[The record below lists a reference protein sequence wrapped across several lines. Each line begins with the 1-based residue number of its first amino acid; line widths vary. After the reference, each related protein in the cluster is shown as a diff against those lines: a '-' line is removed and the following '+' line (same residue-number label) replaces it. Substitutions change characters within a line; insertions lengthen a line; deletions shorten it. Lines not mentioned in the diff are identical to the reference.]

1 MASAEDVRFL
11 NVSTNCKT
19 VSGRIAN
26 SDLTD
31 QFGAAITP
39 ITGIE
44 KIYVYDQSKTVQ
56 IYTVNADSTWVET
69 GSNVLTFTVT
79 STTAFKGVIS
89 VELHDNVNIDIDLD
103 DDGIS
108 NENDADSTLMTTLYT
123 IGSCEID
130 CCIAKL
136 VDSAIECACKCD
148 KCKED
153 LLRAEKV
160 YLMLQ
165 GAKFAAEQES
175 NYDHA
180 VNMYNKASSLC
191 TEVCACGC

>member
-26 SDLTD
+26 NDLKD
-31 QFGAAITP
+31 QFGSSISD

-44 KIYVYDQSKTVQ
+44 KIYIYDQSKTVQ
-56 IYTVNADSTWVET
+56 VYLDASDWTE
-69 GSNVLTFTVT
+69 SNGVLTFTTT
-79 STTAFKGVIS
+79 STTAFTGVIS
-89 VELHDNVNIDIDLD
+89 AEIHDNTTIDYDAD
-103 DDGIS
+103 DDGTK
-108 NENDADSTLMTTLYT
+108 NENDGDTTLMTTLFT
-123 IGSCEID
+123 IAPCKID

-136 VDSAIECACKCD
+136 VDAAINCECKCD

-153 LLRAEKV
+153 LLRAEKIF
-160 YLMLQ
+160 LMLQ
-165 GAKFAAEQES
+165 GARFAAEQES

-180 VNMYNKASSLC
+180 KNMYDKANTLC

>member
-26 SDLTD
+26 NDLND
-31 QFGAAITP
+31 QFGAAISD
-39 ITGIE
+39 ITTIE
-44 KIYVYDQSKTVQ
+44 KIYIYDQSKTVQ
-56 IYTVNADSTWVET
+56 VFLTASDWTESD
-69 GSNVLTFTVT
+69 GVLTFTTT
-79 STTAFKGVIS
+79 STTAFKGVVS
-89 VELHDNVNIDIDLD
+89 VELHDNTTIDINAD
-103 DDGIS
+103 DDTLS
-108 NENDADSTLMTTLYT
+108 NEDDSDTTLMTTLFT
-123 IGSCEID
+123 VAPCEIN

-136 VDSAIECACKCD
+136 VDAAIECHCKCD

-160 YLMLQ
+160 FFFFFSSKY
-165 GAKFAAEQES
+165 AAEAEGS
-175 NYDHA
+175 YDNA
-180 VNMYNKASSLC
+180 KLMFDKANGLC